1 MAGQIDDFI
10 KLTFNNRGI
19 LTPDGK
25 IDKSML
31 ANFDRHMKAIE
42 NAIQSASNYQAFIND
57 SYKKINQ
64 LTGEAE
70 KAFFIRASDYA
81 NVVEAIKKANERIF
95 PKVKDENETREY
107 RYSAE
112 KAKMFQYKRQRA
124 GKVSQSLAEEVVTDR
139 LGGTF
144 GFASA
149 KDKQKEKVTIGL
161 FATESEI
168 SSMGGEKEAK
178 KQLSKNLT
186 QELKMSTQ
194 YSSLEVKNRKEAEEK
209 KQLREKEKKDREI
222 KKAEEKKK
230 RDDERKVRQ
239 EKSDAEK
246 RERKEKADKK
256 TRNRKLLHFVGVIVT
271 ALGVVADITR
281 RILTTALKNA
291 SKEERDAVRAHALG
305 MSSVKYRGLR
315 YQDTAHGLEE
325 GTTANGISDIQSKFG
340 DVTNIDEKSLS
351 VLARVMGTEV
361 AELVR
366 SGMGGKE
373 PDKLFEN
380 IINKFFNNFLQGKN
394 SLGQSVGKE
403 QALRELTTVLNEVS
417 PAIASV
423 FARMGDEYLYGI
435 NKGKFTNYTGFMG
448 LHTIYNSGNSPVA
461 YIQTKELGQATDDL
475 IAKFHNLKDN
485 VLDKLSEPLSRF
497 ISWASKLD
505 VGKGAEDIMV
515 DRKKAFASYAD
526 EEVRFTQMMKDTASQ
541 ARVEFKDKEI
551 ARYMKN
557 AEGGK
562 LKKSDKTAI
571 MNRFK
576 KAGHPELGALY
587 IRAIEMRKLALEGKV
602 GNKNY
607 SAIDFSEGTFLGG
620 LEKFDDIKDFTEEEQ
635 TRIGGYAFDNW
646 SKALF
651 GLDEGIDINLLK
663 DAERFGVEN
672 AQTKIAMKALAVAL
686 NRVAGKK
693 IDFSKDKGVNLSYST
708 YESLLD
714 AYNEV
719 MSDTSMTDKE
729 KAELKANIFSFAR
742 KHLFDENGQNL
753 MATSMDES
761 IKRANNEYLKN
772 AYANLVASNYE
783 GWQTAE
789 TTVKDGFLTV
799 IIKDAK
805 GTKLGEET
813 KEWKSYAEEEGTK
826 IYINKDYAN
835 AE

>member
-1 MAGQIDDFI
+1 MAVQSDEYVKITISNG
-10 KLTFNNRGI
+10 GI
-19 LTPDGK
+19 LTSDGK
-25 IDKSML
+25 LDKGML
-31 ANFDRHMKAIE
+31 GKWDSHLDRIKKGV
-42 NAIQSASNYQAFIND
+42 QSATNYNAYINNL
-57 SYKKINQ
+57 YKKIDHD
-64 LTGEAE
+64 LGRAE
-70 KAFFIRASDYA
+70 ESLFIRAPELE
-81 NVVEAIKKANERIF
+81 NVQATINRINTEIF
-95 PKVKDENETREY
+95 GEEDTR
-107 RYSAE
+107 RYTISTE
-112 KAKMFQYKRQRA
+112 KAKMFQFKRKRA
-124 GKVSQSLAEEVVTDR
+124 GKVSQSLAEEVVTDK

-168 SSMGGEKEAK
+168 SSMGGEKEAS
-178 KQLSKNLT
+178 KQLSKNLN
-186 QELKMSTQ
+186 QELKRSTQ

-209 KQLREKEKKDREI
+209 KQLKEKEKKDREI

-230 RDDERKVRQ
+230 RDDERKIRQ

-291 SKEERDAVRAHALG
+291 SKEERDAVKAHTLG

-325 GTTANGISDIQSKFG
+325 GTTANGIADIQSKFG

-366 SGMGGKE
+366 TGMGGKE

-435 NKGKFTNYTGFMG
+435 NKGKFTDYTGFMG
-448 LHTIYNSGNSPVA
+448 LHTIYNSGNSPIA

-475 IAKFHNLKDN
+475 IAKFQNLKDN

-505 VGKGAEDIMV
+505 VGKGAEDIIV
-515 DRKKAFASYAD
+515 DHKKAFASYAD
-526 EEVRFTQMMKDTASQ
+526 EEVRFEQMMKDTASQ
-541 ARVEFKDKEI
+541 ANVKFTDKEI
-551 ARYMKN
+551 KTYMKN
-557 AEGGK
+557 TEGGK
-562 LKKSDKTAI
+562 LDKKYKTAI
-571 MNRFK
+571 MNRFR

-587 IRAIEMRKLALEGKV
+587 IRAIEMRKQAIEGKSE
-602 GNKNY
+602 NKNY
-607 SAIDFSEGTFLGG
+607 SPIDFSEGTFLGG
-620 LEKFDDIKDFTEEEQ
+620 LEEIKDIKDFSKEEQ
-635 TRIGGYAFDNW
+635 TKIGGYAFDDW
-646 SKALF
+646 TKALF
-651 GLDEGIDINLLK
+651 GGNIDVDMLK
-663 DAERFGVEN
+663 KAESYGAKVN
-672 AQTKIAMKALAVAL
+672 PQTKYAMKALAIAL
-686 NRVAGKK
+686 NNVAGKN
-693 IDFSKDKGVNLSYST
+693 IDFSKDSGANDLSYDT
-708 YESLLD
+708 YKSLVD

-719 MSDTSMTDKE
+719 MNDTAISEEE
-729 KAELKANIFSFAR
+729 KAKLKSNLFTYAQ
-742 KHLFDENGQNL
+742 KHLFKGNGQNL
-753 MATSMDES
+753 MTTSMNAS

-789 TTVKDGFLTV
+789 ATVKDGFLTV

-805 GTKLGEET
+805 GTKLGEEK
-813 KEWKSYAEEEGTK
+813 KEWKSYAEEENTK
-826 IYINKDYAN
+826 LYVNKDYAN
-835 AE
+835 AEK

>member
-1 MAGQIDDFI
+1 MAVQSDEYVKITISNEDV
-10 KLTFNNRGI
+10 LA
-19 LTPDGK
+19 PDGS
-25 IDKSML
+25 IDKGML
-31 ANFDRHMKAIE
+31 GKWDSHLNRIKKGV
-42 NAIQSASNYQAFIND
+42 QSATNFNAYINNL
-57 SYKKINQ
+57 YKKIDTASGRIEES
-64 LTGEAE
+64 L
-70 KAFFIRASDYA
+70 FVRASELE
-81 NVVEAIKKANERIF
+81 NVQATINRINTEIF
-95 PKVKDENETREY
+95 GEEDTR
-107 RYSAE
+107 RYTVSTE

-124 GKVSQSLAEEVVTDR
+124 GKVSQSLAEEVVTDK

-168 SSMGGEKEAK
+168 SSMGGEKEAS

-186 QELKMSTQ
+186 QELKRSTQ

-209 KQLREKEKKDREI
+209 KQLKEREKKDREI

-291 SKEERDAVRAHALG
+291 SKEERDAVRAHTLG

-325 GTTANGISDIQSKFG
+325 GTTANGIADIQSKFG

-361 AELVR
+361 AELVHT
-366 SGMGGKE
+366 GMGGKE

-394 SLGQSVGKE
+394 SLGQSIGKE

-435 NKGKFTNYTGFMG
+435 NKGKFTDYTGFMG
-448 LHTIYNSGNSPVA
+448 LHTIYNSGNSPIA

-475 IAKFHNLKDN
+475 IAKFQNLKDN

-505 VGKGAEDIMV
+505 VGKGAEDIIV
-515 DRKKAFASYAD
+515 DHKKAFASYAD
-526 EEVRFTQMMKDTASQ
+526 EEVRFGQMMKDTASQ
-541 ARVEFKDKEI
+541 ANVKFTDKEI
-551 ARYMKN
+551 KTYMKN
-557 AEGGK
+557 VEDGK
-562 LKKSDKTAI
+562 LDKKYKTAI
-571 MNRFK
+571 MNRFR

-587 IRAIEMRKLALEGKV
+587 IRAIEMRKQAMEGKV
-602 GNKNY
+602 QNKNY
-607 SAIDFSEGTFLGG
+607 SPIDFSEGTFLGG
-620 LEKFDDIKDFTEEEQ
+620 LEEFKDIKDFTKEEQ
-635 TRIGGYAFDNW
+635 TKIGGYAFDDW
-646 SKALF
+646 AKAIF
-651 GLDEGIDINLLK
+651 GKDGNLDIAMLK
-663 DAERFGVEN
+663 TAQQFGTDVN
-672 AQTKIAMKALAVAL
+672 SQNKIAMKALAIAL
-686 NRVAGKK
+686 NKVAGKN
-693 IDFSKDKGVNLSYST
+693 IDFSKDSGVNDMSYDT
-708 YESLLD
+708 YEALVG

-719 MSDTSMTDKE
+719 MSDKSLSEEE
-729 KAELKANIFSFAR
+729 KAKLKSHIFIEAR
-742 KHLFDENGQNL
+742 KNLFKGNGQNL
-753 MATSMDES
+753 MTTSMNAS

-789 TTVKDGFLTV
+789 ATVKDGFLTV

-805 GTKLGEET
+805 GTKLGEEK

-826 IYINKDYAN
+826 LYVNKDYAN
-835 AE
+835 AEK

>member
-1 MAGQIDDFI
+1 MAVQSDEYVKITISNEDV
-10 KLTFNNRGI
+10 LA
-19 LTPDGK
+19 PDGS
-25 IDKSML
+25 IDKGML
-31 ANFDRHMKAIE
+31 GKWDSHLNRIKKGV
-42 NAIQSASNYQAFIND
+42 QSATNFNAYINNL
-57 SYKKINQ
+57 YKKIDTVSGRIEES
-64 LTGEAE
+64 L
-70 KAFFIRASDYA
+70 FVRASELE
-81 NVVEAIKKANERIF
+81 NVQATIDRINTEIFGEEDER
-95 PKVKDENETREY
+95 
-107 RYSAE
+107 RYTISTE
-112 KAKMFQYKRQRA
+112 KAKMFQFKKKRA
-124 GKVSQSLAEEVVTDR
+124 GKVSQSLAEEVVTDK

-168 SSMGGEKEAK
+168 SSMGGEKEAS
-178 KQLSKNLT
+178 KQLSKNLN
-186 QELKMSTQ
+186 QELKRSTQ

-209 KQLREKEKKDREI
+209 KQLREREKKDREI

-291 SKEERDAVRAHALG
+291 SKEERDAVRAHTLG

-325 GTTANGISDIQSKFG
+325 GTTANGIADIQSKFG

-366 SGMGGKE
+366 TGMGGKE

-435 NKGKFTNYTGFMG
+435 NKGKFTDYTGFMG
-448 LHTIYNSGNSPVA
+448 LHTIYNSGNSPIA

-475 IAKFHNLKDN
+475 IAKFQNLKDN

-505 VGKGAEDIMV
+505 VGKGAEDIIV
-515 DRKKAFASYAD
+515 DHKKAFASYAD
-526 EEVRFTQMMKDTASQ
+526 EEVRFEQMMKDTASQ
-541 ARVEFKDKEI
+541 ANVKFTDKEI
-551 ARYMKN
+551 KKYMKN

-562 LKKSDKTAI
+562 LDKGYKTAI
-571 MNRFK
+571 MKRFN

-587 IRAIEMRKLALEGKV
+587 IRAIEMRKQAMEGKV
-602 GNKNY
+602 QNKNY
-607 SAIDFSEGTFLGG
+607 SPIDFSEGTFLGG
-620 LEKFDDIKDFTEEEQ
+620 LEEFKDIKDFTKEEQ
-635 TRIGGYAFDNW
+635 TKIGGYAFDDW
-646 SKALF
+646 TKAIF
-651 GLDEGIDINLLK
+651 GKDGNLDIAMLKTAQQFGIDINSQ
-663 DAERFGVEN
+663 N
-672 AQTKIAMKALAVAL
+672 KIAMKALAIAL
-686 NRVAGKK
+686 NKVAGKN
-693 IDFSKDKGVNLSYST
+693 IDFSKDSGMNDMSYDT
-708 YESLLD
+708 YEALVG

-719 MSDTSMTDKE
+719 MSDKSLSEEE
-729 KAELKANIFSFAR
+729 KAKLKSRIFAEAQNN
-742 KHLFDENGQNL
+742 LFKGNGQNL
-753 MATSMDES
+753 MTTSMKAS
-761 IKRANNEYLKN
+761 IARANNEYLKK
-772 AYANLVASNYE
+772 AYANLVASNYKD
-783 GWQTAE
+783 WQTAE
-789 TTVKDGFLTV
+789 ATVKDGFLTV

-805 GTKLGEET
+805 GTKLGEEK
-813 KEWKSYAEEEGTK
+813 KEWKSYAEEENTK
-826 IYINKDYAN
+826 LYVNKDYAN
-835 AE
+835 AEK